1 MWMPTSR
8 VCWECDQAL
17 AEYDEGHIVTDF
29 SASAEDWKMYC
40 EDCWQRMLKDKE
52 G

>member
-8 VCWECDQAL
+8 VCWECDQPL

>member
-1 MWMPTSR
+1 MISR
-8 VCWECDQAL
+8 ICWECDQEL
-17 AEYDEGHIVTDF
+17 AEYDEGHIV
-29 SASAEDWKMYC
+29 EDWKIYC